1 MINLKQCCLEK
12 ISDDTCCVS
21 DKNGSHIL
29 PCEYAKI
36 YVHDIQHIDHV
47 VFRKIITGTCFMIIE
62 DMYRRYHF
70 FRGNVVLMSETSMN
84 ITTEHSLLVE
94 PDTYSYRWI
103 KIKTSHKFVDKII
116 KNMRLL
122 MDGNVAVPKKVI
134 WDMTYQWFI
143 FEYDDEIIVSY
154 ENLE

>member
-1 MINLKQCCLEK
+1 
-12 ISDDTCCVS
+12 
-21 DKNGSHIL
+21 
-29 PCEYAKI
+29 
-36 YVHDIQHIDHV
+36 
-47 VFRKIITGTCFMIIE
+47 MIIE